1 MQTLTDIKSL
11 LAARG
16 IRPKHRL
23 GQNFLHDQNQIRKLV
38 DAALGDEGAVP
49 PISRRLSSRG
59 LVLEVGPGTGA
70 LTEALVERGCD
81 VIACE
86 IDANMIAILRERFD
100 GRVTLIE
107 GDALAGKH
115 EINPAILGAIA
126 GGPFKLIA
134 NLPYQ
139 IATPLMMNLLIDVP
153 NCMGQFITIQKEVA
167 DRMLAIPGT
176 KDYGPLSIVAQTFA
190 RIEMI
195 GVVPPSCF
203 WPEPEVT
210 SAMVAIFPSPSGRR
224 VGGEGTRKPDQLDRR
239 AFARFATMLFT
250 KRRKQ
255 LGSIFGRTR
264 ALPAG
269 IDPSLRPEALAPQQV
284 VLLFEKALFDKATG
298 AEISS

>member
-1 MQTLTDIKSL
+1 MQTLSDIKAL

-38 DAALGDEGAVP
+38 DAAMAERAAPFMVGRPASQRD
-49 PISRRLSSRG
+49 
-59 LVLEVGPGTGA
+59 LVLEIGPGTGA
-70 LTEALVERGCD
+70 LTGALLERGCE

-86 IDANMIAILRERFD
+86 IDASMVAILRELFD
-100 GRVTLIE
+100 GSISIIE

-115 EINPAILGAIA
+115 EINPAILKAVSVR
-126 GGPFKLIA
+126 PFKLVS

-139 IATPLMMNLLIDVP
+139 IATPFLVNLLIGVP
-153 NCMGQFITIQKEVA
+153 GCIGQFVTIQKEVA
-167 DRMLAIPGT
+167 ERLIAIPGT
-176 KDYGPLSIVAQTFA
+176 KDYGPLSIVAQSFA
-190 RIEMI
+190 RIEML

-210 SAMVAIFPSPSGRR
+210 SALVAVVPQPYETMGARR
-224 VGGEGTRKPDQLDRR
+224 HEDGFDRR
-239 AFARFATMLFT
+239 GFARFVTMLFT

-255 LGSIFGRTR
+255 LGSILGRR
-264 ALPAG
+264 QSMPAG

-284 VLLFEKALFDKATG
+284 MLLYRQAQGSD
-298 AEISS
+298 AEHAKKE